1 MTPSQ
6 ERKHKGSILVLDD
19 DPANLEPLFTILR
32 EDGYV
37 VHERRRELESR
48 LRFVKETRPDLVLV
62 DVTKAGMDG
71 YQLCASLKNDA
82 ATRAIPV
89 IFISSINQAAALL
102 SGAVDYVTVPFDAE
116 AVSWRIETHIS
127 LRRLRETLESA
138 ASNRGAQPVAPDAH
152 LERAFREIR
161 VLTQVTG
168 RKHAEE
174 KVRQAQRE
182 LERREAFF
190 AEAQRVSST
199 GSFSWCVATDD
210 ITWSAQMYRIY
221 SIDDAVPVTWER
233 IGSRIHP
240 EDHPVFEKLVE
251 HARRDGTDVELEFE
265 HRLQLPDHSVKHVQV
280 VAHRRRSHDGQL
292 EYTGPVRD
300 VTEHR
305 LSEDALGRLRSELA
319 HVTRVTTLGELAASI
334 AHEVNQPLAAIVND
348 ANACLNT
355 LGSDRP
361 DLEMV
366 QEALA

>member
-1 MTPSQ
+1 
-6 ERKHKGSILVLDD
+6 E
-19 DPANLEPLFTILR
+19 E
-32 EDGYV
+32 
-37 VHERRRELESR
+37 
-48 LRFVKETRPDLVLV
+48 
-62 DVTKAGMDG
+62 
-71 YQLCASLKNDA
+71 
-82 ATRAIPV
+82 
-89 IFISSINQAAALL
+89 
-102 SGAVDYVTVPFDAE
+102 
-116 AVSWRIETHIS
+116 VSWRIETHIS

-221 SIDDAVPVTWER
+221 SIDDAVPVPWER
-233 IGSRIHP
+233 IGSRMHP

-280 VAHRRRSHDGQL
+280 VAHRRRSHEGQL
-292 EYTGPVRD
+292 EYIGTVRD

-334 AHEVNQPLAAIVND
+334 AHEVKQPLAAIVND

-361 DLEMV
+361 APEMV
-366 QEALA
+366 QEALAAIVAEGHRAVDIIQRIRQLAPKSASPPTLLDVNSVIREVVPLVRAELQSRQVSLAFDLAPDLPRVA